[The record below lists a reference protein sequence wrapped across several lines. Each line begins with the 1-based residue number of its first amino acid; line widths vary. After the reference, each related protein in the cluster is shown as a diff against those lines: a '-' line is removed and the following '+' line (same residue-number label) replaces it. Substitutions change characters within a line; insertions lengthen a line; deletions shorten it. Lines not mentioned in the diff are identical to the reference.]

1 MCPGHGLPVDS
12 GNSRHAFSEPPAP
25 RTGESPGAEIGRPG
39 DETPPTVEAKGN
51 PPVRW
56 WWWPTGASGRRAGR
70 HGHGGG
76 AGQRWRR
83 PGSGADGAESGRVQ
97 VGADPARLWRSPSR
111 PTAIRSVSPSS
122 GTDLDF
128 TWEAAGRERAS
139 APVCQ
144 ASAHPARGR
153 VPVRWGCPVH
163 AESRRWSKAV
173 ERARRRKPH
182 SSELAELTGTAKS
195 E

>member
-1 MCPGHGLPVDS
+1 VVDHGSSAVLPAADGSVPKPRAVCGQWES
-12 GNSRHAFSEPPAP
+12 PAP
-25 RTGESPGAEIGRPG
+25 VQCTSRPAYGGESPRTEVGSPG
-39 DETPPTVEAKGN
+39 DDTAPTIEAKGKG
-51 PPVRW
+51 PVRRW
-56 WWWPTGASGRRAGR
+56 WWA
-70 HGHGGG
+70 
-76 AGQRWRR
+76 
-83 PGSGADGAESGRVQ
+83 GSGADGAEGGRVQ
-97 VGADPARLWRSPSR
+97 VGAHPAWLWRSPSR

-128 TWEAAGRERAS
+128 TWEAARRERAS